1 MTPGP
6 ALMFIVRSLQC
17 LIFSYL
23 VSPRL
28 NRYRLRG
35 LEDLIPN
42 LCTGKYGLVN
52 VMSISSQTLRRRLV
66 VEDVNWT
73 VFFFPARYL
82 RRVGFLESHMQGK
95 LVAWNL
101 NIVYYY
107 HDETHKGTMFC

>member
-1 MTPGP
+1 MHRQIWARQCNVDLEPDSEA
-6 ALMFIVRSLQC
+6 AL
-17 LIFSYL
+17 
-23 VSPRL
+23 
-28 NRYRLRG
+28 
-35 LEDLIPN
+35 
-42 LCTGKYGLVN
+42 
-52 VMSISSQTLRRRLV
+52 

-107 HDETHKGTMFC
+107 HDGTHKGTMFC